1 MTSLITNP
9 HLPPKSVLF
18 LTYFFTHSS
27 TTSADW
33 NRKTNTRIGSIKR
46 FIFIIFLI
54 PISGIIYFLP
64 VQNFT
69 VINMEEPIWD
79 TPFLLKIINFSPPLE
94 KLTRL
99 LILSGRTKSKGCQLE
114 LFLAGKSPIF
124 LSRMSRTMLSIS
136 MLLNFCYKE
145 RYSKN

>member
-9 HLPPKSVLF
+9 HLLPKSAPS

-27 TTSADW
+27 IIFADW
-33 NRKTNTRIGSIKR
+33 NRKTNTRIDSIKR
-46 FIFIIFLI
+46 YIFIIFLI

-64 VQNFT
+64 VQNCT
-69 VINMEEPIWD
+69 AINMEEPIWD

-99 LILSGRTKSKGCQLE
+99 LILSGRTKSKDCQLE
-114 LFLAGKSPIF
+114 LFSAGKSPIF
-124 LSRMSRTMLSIS
+124 LFRMSRTMSSIS
-136 MLLNFCYKE
+136 MLPNFCYKE